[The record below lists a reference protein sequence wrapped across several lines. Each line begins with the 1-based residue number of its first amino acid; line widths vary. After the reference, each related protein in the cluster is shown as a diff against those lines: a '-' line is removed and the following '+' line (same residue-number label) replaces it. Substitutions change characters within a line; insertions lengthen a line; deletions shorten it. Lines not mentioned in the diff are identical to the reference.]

1 MKAKLTAILLA
12 ANVAW
17 SAVPALAD
25 DCSMAKMH
33 CQGAV
38 APVSHSAHAAQVG
51 HAMSAKDIT
60 QDIPDSGTNAV
71 GGGDAYRTQAGKRE
85 QRDSIDAW
93 YRGG

>member
-12 ANVAW
+12 ANAAW
-17 SAVPALAD
+17 SAVPAVAD

-33 CQGAV
+33 CEGKV
-38 APVSHSAHAAQVG
+38 APVSHSARAT
-51 HAMSAKDIT
+51 HAMSTTDKIDAN
-60 QDIPDSGTNAV
+60 TNAV
-71 GGGDAYRTQAGKRE
+71 GGSDAYKTQAGKRE

>member
-1 MKAKLTAILLA
+1 MKAKLTLILLA
-12 ANVAW
+12 ANAAW

-25 DCSMAKMH
+25 DCRTANIH

-38 APVSHSAHAAQVG
+38 APVAHGAPAVQPAA
-51 HAMSAKDIT
+51 AKDGALSV
-60 QDIPDSGTNAV
+60 PDAGDNAV
-71 GGGDAYRTQAGKRE
+71 GGGDAYKTQSGKRE